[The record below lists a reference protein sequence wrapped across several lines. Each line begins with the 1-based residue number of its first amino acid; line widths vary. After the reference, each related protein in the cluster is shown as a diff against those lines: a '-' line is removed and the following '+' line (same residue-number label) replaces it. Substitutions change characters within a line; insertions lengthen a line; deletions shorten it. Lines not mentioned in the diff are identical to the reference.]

1 MGVFGFPL
9 IIRLFDHN
17 IEVFVLGS
25 ILPYISDY
33 FVLCSCRFKK
43 RYNFLYENELPA
55 ERVVC
60 LLLES
65 ACRTSKLCAWHF
77 CNLFG
82 ALIGVEEID
91 EEI

>member
-9 IIRLFDHN
+9 IFRLFDHN

-25 ILPYISDY
+25 ILPSVSDY

-43 RYNFLYENELPA
+43 RYDFLYENELPA
-55 ERVVC
+55 ERKVC

-65 ACRTSKLCAWHF
+65 VCRTSKLCAWHF